1 VSDAPE
7 EVEFGD
13 TEDDDAVDVED
24 DDDKTAEE

>member
-13 TEDDDAVDVED
+13 TEDDDAVDAED
-24 DDDKTAEE
+24 DESPDPE